1 MKIFGIDKYNWK
13 RKFAVFKFTLSR
25 GYVLCQLPALS
36 IIGAGVLAPY
46 FPEIRLTYLAAIAFA
61 IFVFAGWFDVRF
73 NILHEEQ
80 KYMTEQNPTLMEG
93 LFKNK
98 TKYISAQTELM
109 QPLLAQD
116 IIDEINEENKNE

>member
-1 MKIFGIDKYNWK
+1 MKIFGVDKNNWK

-46 FPEIRLTYLAAIAFA
+46 FPEIRLVYLAIIAFL
-61 IFVFAGWFDVRF
+61 IFVFAGWFDVYF

-80 KYMTEQNPTLMEG
+80 KYMTEQNPTLMAG

-98 TKYISAQTELM
+98 KVEISAQ
-109 QPLLAQD
+109 Q
-116 IIDEINEENKNE
+116 IIDEVNDEK